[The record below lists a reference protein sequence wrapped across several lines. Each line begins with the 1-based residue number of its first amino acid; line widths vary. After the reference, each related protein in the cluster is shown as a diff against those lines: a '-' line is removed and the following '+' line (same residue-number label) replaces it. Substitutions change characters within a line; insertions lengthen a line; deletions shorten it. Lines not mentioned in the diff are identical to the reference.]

1 MPDNQLILEL
11 NKVIA
16 EELGISRIVWTVS
29 NKIYSLIE
37 KSFRENYPT
46 QKEEKSDG
54 VWMIRNDFEYYFP
67 NVEKEITIRYE
78 IVNFKNAQHMDL
90 YATSCDIRNDGYSM
104 AQFFKNIDKRKKG
117 VLGFGTIAVYGVAIS
132 GTIQKNALMD
142 TIQHEVEHLYQ
153 QIMMGKEFGD
163 EGIGVITNSL
173 SSKNKFVKTVA
184 LFLYMSLKSEQEG
197 FANGL
202 YAYCHENFTA
212 FPEKY
217 KESPAYEMLQNLDK
231 GLELFKENIG
241 SKGLKDALNEFWQF
255 NLTAKNIIPFC
266 EKVMRQCIR
275 RFGRVYALLNREASE
290 RIKDFKPKKL
300 S

>member
-1 MPDNQLILEL
+1 MPDSQLILEL
-11 NKVIA
+11 NRVIA

-90 YATSCDIRNDGYSM
+90 YAASCDIRNDGYSM

-117 VLGFGTIAVYGVAIS
+117 VLDFGTIAVYGVAIS

-202 YAYCHENFTA
+202 YAYCRQ
-212 FPEKY
+212 
-217 KESPAYEMLQNLDK
+217 SPTVK
-231 GLELFKENIG
+231 TVGL
-241 SKGLKDALNEFWQF
+241 
-255 NLTAKNIIPFC
+255 
-266 EKVMRQCIR
+266 
-275 RFGRVYALLNREASE
+275 
-290 RIKDFKPKKL
+290 
-300 S
+300 